1 MQLES
6 LYQYTVVVVMM
17 ALPGFFAGEL
27 LDPVPVVG
35 THVPMSA
42 VQVVQLLPQLER
54 SSLSHS

>member
-1 MQLES
+1 LQLES

-42 VQVVQLLPQLER
+42 VQVVQLPAQLE
-54 SSLSHS
+54 L

>member
-1 MQLES
+1 LQLES

-17 ALPGFFAGEL
+17 ALPEFLASEL

-42 VQVVQLLPQLER
+42 VQVVQLPAQLE
-54 SSLSHS
+54 L